1 MKPRLGQGPTSSYTN
16 ILHQSWAQ
24 TGTVR
29 RHTTRPVTVPPRHT
43 AHMMGHVTITQTA
56 RQWCPLSLTFH
67 VPTHSGLGSPTWPC
81 GQQPTRHNQ
90 THCHTPSPRRIG
102 PTHPG
107 TPPRS
112 RLSHAQRVPG
122 PWDKFWLHP
131 GIHTPGRWTSLS
143 PGHSLVT
150 HPAHLPAAREG
161 NLQAQHLPG
170 AHCSSP
176 APPPRT
182 LFPGWPGL
190 VGTRQLRSSA
200 SCGSRTGG
208 SGSPAPL
215 PGLCGQPGLGGKS
228 WGEPGFRLEP
238 QLPIRSPW
246 GRKQVRGR
254 PAEAFLPPPPD
265 RPGTGVSG
273 REREKREGSRE

>member
-122 PWDKFWLHP
+122 PWDKSWLHP

-161 NLQAQHLPG
+161 NLQAQHLP
-170 AHCSSP
+170 AACALLQPCPPHP
-176 APPPRT
+176 APFSRGGRALLGQGNSGPQPAA
-182 LFPGWPGL
+182 GAGL
-190 VGTRQLRSSA
+190 GVQG
-200 SCGSRTGG
+200 
-208 SGSPAPL
+208 APL
-215 PGLCGQPGLGGKS
+215 PSLASVGSQG
-228 WGEPGFRLEP
+228 W
-238 QLPIRSPW
+238 
-246 GRKQVRGR
+246 
-254 PAEAFLPPPPD
+254 
-265 RPGTGVSG
+265 
-273 REREKREGSRE
+273 EGSRGGSLGSG

>member
-102 PTHPG
+102 LTHPG

-122 PWDKFWLHP
+122 PWDKSWLHP

-161 NLQAQHLPG
+161 NLQAQHLP
-170 AHCSSP
+170 AACALLQP
-176 APPPRT
+176 CPPTPHP
-182 LFPGWPGL
+182 FPGVAGPCWDKATQVL
-190 VGTRQLRSSA
+190 SQLREQDW
-200 SCGSRTGG
+200 GF
-208 SGSPAPL
+208 
-215 PGLCGQPGLGGKS
+215 
-228 WGEPGFRLEP
+228 GEP
-238 QLPIRSPW
+238 RSPPW
-246 GRKQVRGR
+246 PLWAAR
-254 PAEAFLPPPPD
+254 A
-265 RPGTGVSG
+265 G
-273 REREKREGSRE
+273 REVVGGAWVPARAPASHPVPMGQEAGPGEAS